1 MTFSSFLLS
10 TGPQQNAHFTQKIS
24 HSLEKGKWENQ
35 KAQLLSLL
43 LGPVRSLQIG
53 YLIRTVRASLWQ
65 AATPVPVH
73 KATSTALP
81 GTRWPCDSH
90 SRMREIFRKKL
101 FTGWIHNERGRK
113 VKADL
118 QAPRWWLEEG
128 WYSQQNRG
136 RGRNCGVKTYLRK
149 YGKHTHTNAQG
160 PQAKRGKLNT
170 NTKSPTKTTDKKKFF
185 FNYFKNNLRWKEWE
199 SVTGK
204 IWKLEYRRL
213 SKLGNWQGQSWGS
226 WRKIK
231 TYTVYIALSSP
242 HRPWW

>member
-1 MTFSSFLLS
+1 MTFSRFLLS

-43 LGPVRSLQIG
+43 LGPVRSLQTG
-53 YLIRTVRASLWQ
+53 YLIITVRASLWQ

-81 GTRWPCDSH
+81 GTQWPCDSH

-101 FTGWIHNERGRK
+101 FTGWIHNKGGRK

-118 QAPRWWLEEG
+118 QAPVWWLEG

-136 RGRNCGVKTYLRK
+136 RGRNCGVKTYLSK

-160 PQAKRGKLNT
+160 LQAKRGKLNT
-170 NTKSPTKTTDKKKFF
+170 STKSPTKTTDKKKIF
-185 FNYFKNNLRWKEWE
+185 FNYFKKMERMGKCNRKKLK
-199 SVTGK
+199 TG
-204 IWKLEYRRL
+204 IQRL
-213 SKLGNWQGQSWGS
+213 SKLENWQGQSWGS
-226 WRKIK
+226 WKKIR
-231 TYTVYIALSSP
+231 TYTVYIAPSSP